1 MSLNAATIACLIAKG
16 FGAVDIL
23 EVAQAME
30 AAKDATGAARQSRF
44 RKRRKAESNGVTVTR
59 DGFPLDSK
67 DILPPSA
74 TPVISNEITP
84 PAQNDDLPVLREEHV
99 LEAYNA
105 TAARAG
111 LPKAKMTP
119 ERRKRIKTF
128 IRRHEIDDITE
139 AIAAM
144 ERSPFCRGE
153 NDRGWKAN
161 FDFLLQPSS
170 FAKLTE
176 GTYG

>member
-1 MSLNAATIACLIAKG
+1 MNAATIACLIAKG

-23 EVAQAME
+23 DVARAME
-30 AAKDATGAARQSRF
+30 VAKDATAKDRQ
-44 RKRRKAESNGVTVTR
+44 RRCRAKKANGHAVTVTC
-59 DGFPLDSK
+59 DPSPNDI
-67 DILPPSA
+67 DILTPTPN
-74 TPVISNEITP
+74 PVISKEITP
-84 PAQNDDLPVLREEHV
+84 PADDEPPVLKEEHV

-119 ERRKRIKTF
+119 ERRKKIKTF
-128 IRRHEIDDITE
+128 IRRHPIDDITE
-139 AIAAM
+139 AIAAI